1 MRGRNLICGG
11 VWELGGV
18 GYNIIFYILLQKA
31 STPNITEST
40 QNDERTEKIGER
52 SAASCVFVLG
62 TWVHTEADSNRSHG
76 PIGVCEGAKFTDFGR
91 SRGPTEVCKLLF
103 WNWAP
108 GGGEIDIRLLF

>member
-52 SAASCVFVLG
+52 SAASCVLVLG
-62 TWVHTEADSNRSHG
+62 TWV
-76 PIGVCEGAKFTDFGR
+76 
-91 SRGPTEVCKLLF
+91 
-103 WNWAP
+103 
-108 GGGEIDIRLLF
+108 